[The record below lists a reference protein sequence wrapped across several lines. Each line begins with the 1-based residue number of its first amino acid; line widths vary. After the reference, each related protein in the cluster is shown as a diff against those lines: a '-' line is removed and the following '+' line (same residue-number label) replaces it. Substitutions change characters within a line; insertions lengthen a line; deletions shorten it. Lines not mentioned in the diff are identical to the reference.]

1 LKCVIPLVNITE
13 ISVSARSRARYV
25 ESEKANDKSISGRY
39 DIRKSFSDCRDSQ
52 IYRVAKLKRTCPRH
66 RAQSKR
72 RTHDDFCSRLDTR
85 LNILA
90 RERSTG
96 MTNGNK
102 RADIRCRLNREY
114 STRVYIPLGTSIKR
128 LHVRGALAGIRA
140 HVSREPNAIARIR
153 AAGSMRIAK
162 RRHRAMFCASTR
174 ETYEYSAR
182 VSLSNALSR
191 AQRYACALYLR
202 SLACLRSRQ
211 NTSLTTLR
219 VSRETRTRR
228 TLEIRTSLK
237 LRSLS

>member
-1 LKCVIPLVNITE
+1 
-13 ISVSARSRARYV
+13 
-25 ESEKANDKSISGRY
+25 
-39 DIRKSFSDCRDSQ
+39 
-52 IYRVAKLKRTCPRH
+52 
-66 RAQSKR
+66 
-72 RTHDDFCSRLDTR
+72 
-85 LNILA
+85 
-90 RERSTG
+90 

-182 VSLSNALSR
+182 VSLSNTLSSITR
-191 AQRYACALYLR
+191 RYSYGPLYL
-202 SLACLRSRQ
+202 LARPLVRDKIRAS
-211 NTSLTTLR
+211 NDALA
-219 VSRETRTRR
+219 RETP
-228 TLEIRTSLK
+228 TLEIR
-237 LRSLS
+237 